1 MQLGYQTMDIS
12 TSVATSQKERALMM
26 TEMQRCNERGKLV
39 DQLKVRVVGRRGR
52 LSCGLHLPLTHAQ
65 GRSIF
70 FFLSSSK

>member
-39 DQLKVRVVGRRGR
+39 EQLKVRALGHCRKRGAR
-52 LSCGLHLPLTHAQ
+52 AGAW
-65 GRSIF
+65 
-70 FFLSSSK
+70 